1 MIEVNPYSGT
11 FILKNYEEVQ
21 TLLDEQLNV
30 LTMLKAQPHI
40 KMVLG
45 KANQLEYKIVLIE
58 DTLEYAMK
66 CQKHWMYLDPIF
78 ENEDIKKKLSKE
90 TLQYKSVDSTYRVCM
105 KQFNENR
112 MLWDCIENEKMKI
125 EFSSAVLM
133 LDQIQKS
140 LNKQHP
146 ELLQV
151 LGTKAKPLS
160 QILLPVRRRIGR
172 NSSLN

>member
-1 MIEVNPYSGT
+1 
-11 FILKNYEEVQ
+11 
-21 TLLDEQLNV
+21 
-30 LTMLKAQPHI
+30 
-40 KMVLG
+40 
-45 KANQLEYKIVLIE
+45 
-58 DTLEYAMK
+58 
-66 CQKHWMYLDPIF
+66 MYLDPIF

-140 LNKQHP
+140 LNK
-146 ELLQV
+146 
-151 LGTKAKPLS
+151 
-160 QILLPVRRRIGR
+160 
-172 NSSLN
+172 